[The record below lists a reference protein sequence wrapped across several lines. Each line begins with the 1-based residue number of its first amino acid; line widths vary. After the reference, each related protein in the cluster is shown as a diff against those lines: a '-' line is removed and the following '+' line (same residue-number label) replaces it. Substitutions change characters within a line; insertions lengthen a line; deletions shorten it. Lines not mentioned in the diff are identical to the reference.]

1 MLFFMKITLENNKK
15 VWIYFLINFLSQIKN
30 ATMRAKCRKN
40 AENFFGAQKKEMA
53 SERENAEKA
62 EKIS

>member
-1 MLFFMKITLENNKK
+1 
-15 VWIYFLINFLSQIKN
+15 
-30 ATMRAKCRKN
+30 MRAKCRKN

-53 SERENAEKA
+53 SGRENAEKA

>member
-1 MLFFMKITLENNKK
+1 MKITWKNNKK
-15 VWIYFLINFLSQIKN
+15 VWIYFLINFLSQIDN
-30 ATMRAKCRKN
+30 GSMRAERRKN

-53 SERENAEKA
+53 SGRENAEKA